1 MAYSVA
7 SCQQLSFNLKIEY
20 LEAVKKG
27 DRPGVEAIKTL
38 KEDYASQEG
47 DLAILD
53 YLVSV
58 MKRCWQQNTDSRPN
72 MVVI

>member
-7 SCQQLSFNLKIEY
+7 SCQQNSFHLKIEY

-38 KEDYASQEG
+38 KEDYA
-47 DLAILD
+47 
-53 YLVSV
+53 
-58 MKRCWQQNTDSRPN
+58 
-72 MVVI
+72 